1 MKKIYFA
8 PKTLMVQVETMKMIA
23 VSDPNA
29 PIDPGTDPID
39 PSGMEA
45 RGGWDLWADDEEAE
59 EEEDYS
65 INYRY

>member
-1 MKKIYFA
+1 
-8 PKTLMVQVETMKMIA
+8 MKMIA